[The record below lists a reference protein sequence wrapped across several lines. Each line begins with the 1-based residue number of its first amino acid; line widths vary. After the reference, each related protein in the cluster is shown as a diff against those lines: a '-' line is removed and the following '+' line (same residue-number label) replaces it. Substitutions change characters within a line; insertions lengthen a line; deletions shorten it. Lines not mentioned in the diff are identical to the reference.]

1 MNFLCIIAARMTS
14 SRMPGKCMKEI
25 HGIPMTEWVLRAAN
39 KSLYIDKAIIGITN
53 EAENARIINYFK
65 AEDVEQVD
73 CKTDDVLTRFYQ
85 IALRYKPKNI
95 VRITSDCP
103 LLYFYPDVIDTTLSS
118 HIIER
123 NDYTW
128 NRGNLG
134 TCSGLDVEVFTFD
147 TLIKTYEEATGSDR
161 EHVCPYMRNH
171 DKFKFGETPFYDVFN
186 GKWSVDTLEDF
197 EKIQDMFSFLRRK

>member
-39 KSLYIDKAIIGITN
+39 KSLYIDKGIIGITT
-53 EAENARIINYFK
+53 EAENAPIINHFK
-65 AEDVEQVD
+65 AEDIEEVE
-73 CKTDDVLTRFYQ
+73 CKPDDVLERFYQ

-103 LLYFYPDVIDTTLSS
+103 LLFFYPDIIDTTIAC
-118 HIIER
+118 HIRER

-128 NRGNLG
+128 NRGNYG
-134 TCSGLDVEVFTFD
+134 ICSGLDVEVFTFD
-147 TLIKTYEEATGSDR
+147 SLIKAYQQANGSDR
-161 EHVCPYMRNH
+161 EHVCPWMRKNL
-171 DKFKFGETPFYDVFN
+171 KNGETPFYDVFN

-197 EKIQDMFSFLRRK
+197 EKIQDMFNFLRRK